1 MANTNDLYRASFGQH
16 GNAFQDTNAAV
27 TPDTGMIICAI
38 SFLAE
43 TTLTAMSAADDDE
56 VVANASFGLTA
67 GEAGAG
73 SGGVVITSSNK
84 FPAGLTIYGR
94 WSSVTPTA
102 DSAGGIIC
110 YFAPR

>member
-38 SFLAE
+38 TMLSE
-43 TTLTAMSAADDDE
+43 TTFTAMSAADDDTY
-56 VVANASFGLTA
+56 VANASFGLTA
-67 GEAGAG
+67 GETGAG
-73 SGGVVITSSNK
+73 SGGVVIAAANT
-84 FPAGLTIYGR
+84 FPAGVTIYGR

>member
-38 SFLAE
+38 TMLSS
-43 TTLTAMSAADDDE
+43 TTFTAMSAADDDE
-56 VVANASFGLTA
+56 VVAN
-67 GEAGAG
+67 GETGAG
-73 SGGVVITSSNK
+73 SGGVVIAAANT
-84 FPAGLTIYGR
+84 FPAGVTIFGR

-102 DSAGGIIC
+102 SGAGGIIC

>member
-1 MANTNDLYRASFGQH
+1 MANTNDLYRTSFGQH

-27 TPDTGMIICAI
+27 TPDDGMIIVAI
-38 SFLAE
+38 TMLSN
-43 TTLTAMSAADDDE
+43 TTFTAMSAADDDTY
-56 VVANASFGLTA
+56 VTHASFGLTS
-67 GEAGAG
+67 GETGAG
-73 SGGVVITSSNK
+73 SGGVVIAAANV

-102 DSAGGIIC
+102 DANGGIIC